1 MVLNLALFALL
12 VINPHATSDRLVP
25 SVNMLIRRV
34 LHIIFRDSSRYVGLL
49 PLAAAPPSRLLADFG
64 VNGLP

>member
-1 MVLNLALFALL
+1 
-12 VINPHATSDRLVP
+12 VP